1 MRSYITIIFLTFLM
15 LLVLFVED
23 ISQINSSVTKE
34 IIVEEMNLDGHTIMV
49 EEKINSLEKEK
60 EMIAKVV
67 YREARGSSKQ
77 HQAAVV
83 WVILNRVDAKGYGNT
98 IEEVITRPNQFAWIP
113 NTPVLDEH
121 LELAEDVL
129 RRWLLE
135 KTGVKEVGR
144 VLPSD
149 YLFFAA
155 SNGQNYFRQNFDSDT
170 CWNWNL
176 KNPY

>member
-23 ISQINSSVTKE
+23 FSQIDSSVTKE
-34 IIVEEMNLDGHTIMV
+34 IVIEQMNHDGHTMMV
-49 EEKINSLEKEK
+49 EEKIKTLEKEK
-60 EMIAKVV
+60 EMIAKVI
-67 YREARGSSKQ
+67 YREARGCSKQ

-83 WVILNRVDAKGYGNT
+83 WVILNRVDVKGYGST
-98 IEEVITRPNQFAWIP
+98 IEEVITRPDQFAWIP
-113 NTPVLDEH
+113 DTPVLDEH

-155 SNGQNYFRQNFDSDT
+155 SNGQNYFRQNFNSDT
-170 CWNWNL
+170 YWNWNL